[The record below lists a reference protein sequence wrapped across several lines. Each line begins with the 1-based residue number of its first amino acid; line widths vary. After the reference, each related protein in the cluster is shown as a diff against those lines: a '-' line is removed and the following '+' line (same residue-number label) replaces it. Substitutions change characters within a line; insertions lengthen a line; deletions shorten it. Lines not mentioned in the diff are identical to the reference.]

1 METPPR
7 ELGLG
12 FDIWTSTA
20 SPWGE
25 VGRMDGVEVVDELL
39 RRSLILALTLVAE
52 ERLGR
57 ARLVLVPSETLCVI
71 DSHI

>member
-1 METPPR
+1 
-7 ELGLG
+7 
-12 FDIWTSTA
+12 
-20 SPWGE
+20 
-25 VGRMDGVEVVDELL
+25 MDGVEVVDELL

-57 ARLVLVPSETLCVI
+57 VRLVLVPSETLCVI